1 VERLVAGELWVSLV
15 DMWLDLSN
23 DRSGNPMSG
32 PMSVYPRRDEV
43 TETELRREGFSEEA
57 IGQLRGMR
65 EMYPYVEYVDS
76 RREWH
81 RLRFVKWLYHQGQIT
96 R

>member
-1 VERLVAGELWVSLV
+1 
-15 DMWLDLSN
+15 
-23 DRSGNPMSG
+23 MSG
-32 PMSVYPRRDEV
+32 HMSVYPQPQEIN
-43 TETELRREGFSEEA
+43 ETELRREGFTDEQIKHLQE
-57 IGQLRGMR
+57 MR

-81 RLRFVKWLYHQGQIT
+81 HLRFVKWLYHRGEIT

>member
-1 VERLVAGELWVSLV
+1 
-15 DMWLDLSN
+15 MT
-23 DRSGNPMSG
+23 G
-32 PMSVYPRRDEV
+32 PMSVQPRPDEV
-43 TETELRREGFSEEA
+43 TEENLRESGFTDEQ
-57 IGQLRGMR
+57 ITQLRSMR
-65 EMYPYVEYVDS
+65 EMYPFIEYVDS

>member
-1 VERLVAGELWVSLV
+1 MTGQ
-15 DMWLDLSN
+15 
-23 DRSGNPMSG
+23 
-32 PMSVYPRRDEV
+32 MSVYPRPDEV
-43 TETELRREGFSEEA
+43 TEKELREAGFSEHE
-57 IGQLRGMR
+57 IDQLRNWR
-65 EMYPYVEYVDS
+65 EMYPYIEYVDS

>member
-1 VERLVAGELWVSLV
+1 
-15 DMWLDLSN
+15 MT
-23 DRSGNPMSG
+23 G
-32 PMSVYPRRDEV
+32 PMSVYPRPDEV
-43 TETELRREGFSEEA
+43 TEENLREAGFTDEQ
-57 IGQLRGMR
+57 ITHLQTMR
-65 EMYPYVEYVDS
+65 EMYPFIEYVDS